1 LRSPTFEKKY
11 SSKADFLLP
20 HSACGLATLRFWCEC
35 ATQHQMSRKKHERIE
50 GETVNQDKLVSLS
63 SQSRKKLVSKNFEN
77 QYPIG
82 QKESKGKA

>member
-1 LRSPTFEKKY
+1 
-11 SSKADFLLP
+11 
-20 HSACGLATLRFWCEC
+20 
-35 ATQHQMSRKKHERIE
+35 MSRKKHERIE